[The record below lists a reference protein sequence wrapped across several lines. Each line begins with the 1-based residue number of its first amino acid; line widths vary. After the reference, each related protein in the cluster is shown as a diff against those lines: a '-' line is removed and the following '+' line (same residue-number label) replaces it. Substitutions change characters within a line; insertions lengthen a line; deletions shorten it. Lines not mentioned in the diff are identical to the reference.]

1 MTLNEYLN
9 IMNLLT
15 QNSKLKK
22 TSKELRLR
30 VFNFGI
36 PAYKSASGKLT
47 CPMADTCVKFC
58 YAKKG
63 AYIWSNV
70 KPAFEK
76 RYELTKTDDF
86 VEAMNAEIRKKK
98 PDYVRVHDSGD
109 YYSTAYLKKCIQVA
123 IHNPSVRFYSY
134 TNMVDMMLKASLP
147 DNYDIIFSD
156 SGKQKHLINE
166 KKHRHTRIFS
176 TNSDLISNG
185 YVDASSID
193 LMATKWFSKNHKVG
207 LVFH

>member
-1 MTLNEYLN
+1 
-9 IMNLLT
+9 MNLLT

-22 TSKELRLR
+22 TSKALGLR

-47 CPMADTCVKFC
+47 CPMADECVKFC

-70 KPAFEK
+70 QPAFEK
-76 RYELTKTDDF
+76 RYQLSKTDDF
-86 VEAMNAEIRKKK
+86 IDTMNNEIKRKK

-109 YYSTAYLKKCIQVA
+109 YYSKAYLQKWIQIA
-123 IHNPSVRFYSY
+123 IHNPDVKFYSY
-134 TNMVDMMLKASLP
+134 TNMVDMILNTSLP
-147 DNYDIIFSD
+147 SNYDIIFSD

-166 KKHRHTRIFS
+166 RKHRHTKIFTS
-176 TNSDLISNG
+176 TSDLLSAG
-185 YVDASSID
+185 YTDASSVD
-193 LMATKWFSKNHKVG
+193 LMATKWFNDTNKVG
-207 LVFH
+207 LIFH

>member
-1 MTLNEYLN
+1 
-9 IMNLLT
+9 MNLLT

-22 TSKELRLR
+22 TSKALGLR

-47 CPMADTCVKFC
+47 CPMADSCIKFC

-76 RYELTKTDDF
+76 RYELSKTDDF
-86 VEAMNAEIRKKK
+86 VEAMNAEIRKKKPDYVNAEIRKKK

-109 YYSTAYLKKCIQVA
+109 YYSRSYLKK
-123 IHNPSVRFYSY
+123 
-134 TNMVDMMLKASLP
+134 
-147 DNYDIIFSD
+147 
-156 SGKQKHLINE
+156 
-166 KKHRHTRIFS
+166 
-176 TNSDLISNG
+176 
-185 YVDASSID
+185 
-193 LMATKWFSKNHKVG
+193 W
-207 LVFH
+207 

>member
-1 MTLNEYLN
+1 
-9 IMNLLT
+9 MNLLT

-22 TSKELRLR
+22 TSKVLSLR

-47 CPMADTCVKFC
+47 CPMADECVKFC

-76 RYELTKTDDF
+76 RYELSKTDDF
-86 VEAMNAEIRKKK
+86 ISAMNAEIQSKK
-98 PDYVRVHDSGD
+98 PDYIRVHDSGD
-109 YYSTAYLKKCIQVA
+109 YYSKAYLDKWIEIA

-134 TNMVDMMLKASLP
+134 TNMIDMFLNASLP

-156 SGKQKHLINE
+156 SGKQKSLINPL
-166 KKHRHTRIFS
+166 KHRHTKIFS
-176 TNSDLISNG
+176 TSFALQEAG
-185 YVDASSID
+185 YTDASSVD
-193 LMATKWFSKNHKVG
+193 LMATKWFNNTNKVG
-207 LVFH
+207 LIFH

>member
-1 MTLNEYLN
+1 VYK
-9 IMNLLT
+9 IKAMNLLT
-15 QNSKLKK
+15 QNTKLKK
-22 TSKELRLR
+22 TSKELGLR

-47 CPMADTCVKFC
+47 CPMADSCVKFC

-76 RYELTKTDDF
+76 RYQLSKTDMF
-86 VEAMNAEIRKKK
+86 VDAMNAEIRKKK

-109 YYSTAYLKKCIQVA
+109 YYSRAYLKKWIDIA
-123 IHNPSVRFYSY
+123 NSNPNVRFYSY
-134 TNMVDMMLKASLP
+134 TNMIDMILKTSLP

-156 SGKQKHLINE
+156 SGKQKHLIDE
-166 KKHRHTRIFS
+166 RKHRHTKIFKS
-176 TNSDLISNG
+176 NDDLNSAG
-185 YVDASSID
+185 YTDASSID
-193 LMATKWFSKNHKVG
+193 LHATRWFNNTVKVG

>member
-1 MTLNEYLN
+1 ME
-9 IMNLLT
+9 LLT

-22 TSKELRLR
+22 TSKELGVR

-47 CPMADTCVKFC
+47 CPMADACIKFC

-86 VEAMNAEIRKKK
+86 VNKMYEEIVKKK

-109 YYSTAYLKKCIQVA
+109 YYSKKYLDKWIDISLLFPEVK
-123 IHNPSVRFYSY
+123 FYSY
-134 TNMVDMMLKASLP
+134 TNMVQMFLDVNLP
-147 DNYDIIFSD
+147 SNFDVIFSD

-166 KKHRHTRIFS
+166 RKHRHTKIFS
-176 TNSDLISNG
+176 NHSDLLLAG
-185 YVDASSID
+185 YTDASSID
-193 LMATKWFSKNHKVG
+193 LMATKWFNKTNKVG
-207 LVFH
+207 LIYH

>member
-1 MTLNEYLN
+1 
-9 IMNLLT
+9 MNLLT

-22 TSKELRLR
+22 TSKELGLR

-47 CPMADTCVKFC
+47 CPMADSCVKFC

-76 RYELTKTDDF
+76 RYQLSKTDKF

-109 YYSTAYLKKCIQVA
+109 YYSRAYLKKWIDIA
-123 IHNPSVRFYSY
+123 NSNPNVRFYSY
-134 TNMVDMMLKASLP
+134 TNMIDMILKTSLP

-156 SGKQKHLINE
+156 SGKQKHLIDE
-166 KKHRHTRIFS
+166 RKHRHTKIFKS
-176 TNSDLISNG
+176 NADLNSAG
-185 YVDASSID
+185 YTDASSID
-193 LMATKWFSKNHKVG
+193 LHATRRFNNTIKVG

>member
-1 MTLNEYLN
+1 
-9 IMNLLT
+9 MNLLT

-22 TSKELRLR
+22 TSKELKLR

-47 CPMADTCVKFC
+47 CPMADSCVKFC

-76 RYELTKTDDF
+76 RYQLTRTDQF
-86 VEAMNAEIRKKK
+86 VDAMNAEIAKKK

-109 YYSTAYLKKCIQVA
+109 YYSPAYLKKWIQIA
-123 IHNPSVRFYSY
+123 INNPSVRFFSY
-134 TNMVDMMLKASLP
+134 TNMVKMILNTSLP
-147 DNYDIIFSD
+147 SNYDIIFSD
-156 SGKQKHLINE
+156 SGKQKHLIDE
-166 KKHRHTRIFS
+166 RKHRHTRIFS
-176 TNSDLISNG
+176 THSDLLSNG
-185 YVDASSID
+185 YMDASSVD
-193 LMATKWFSKNHKVG
+193 LYATKWFNKTNKVG

>member
-1 MTLNEYLN
+1 
-9 IMNLLT
+9 MNLLT
-15 QNSKLKK
+15 QNTKLKR
-22 TSKELRLR
+22 TSKNLGLR

-47 CPMADTCVKFC
+47 CPMADACVKFC

-70 KPAFEK
+70 QPAFEK
-76 RYELTKTDDF
+76 RYQLSKTDKF
-86 VEAMNAEIRKKK
+86 VEAMNTEIRKKK
-98 PDYVRVHDSGD
+98 PDYIRVHDSGD
-109 YYSTAYLKKCIQVA
+109 YYSRAYLQKWIQVA
-123 IHNPSVRFYSY
+123 IHNPDVKFYSY
-134 TNMVDMMLKASLP
+134 TNMIDLMLNTSLP

-166 KKHRHTRIFS
+166 KKHRHTKIFDS
-176 TNSDLISNG
+176 VDDLVNSG
-185 YVDASSID
+185 YVNASKID
-193 LMATKWFSKNHKVG
+193 LYATKWFSKNKKIG

>member
-1 MTLNEYLN
+1 
-9 IMNLLT
+9 MNLLT

-22 TSKELRLR
+22 TSKELKLR

-47 CPMADTCVKFC
+47 CPMADSCVKFC

-76 RYELTKTDDF
+76 RYQLTKTDQF
-86 VEAMNAEIRKKK
+86 VDAMNAEIAKKK

-109 YYSTAYLKKCIQVA
+109 YYSRAYLKKWIQIA

-156 SGKQKHLINE
+156 SGKQKHLIDE
-166 KKHRHTRIFS
+166 RKHRHTRIFS
-176 TNSDLISNG
+176 THSDLLSNG
-185 YVDASSID
+185 YTDASSVD
-193 LMATKWFSKNHKVG
+193 LYATKWFNKTNKVG

>member
-1 MTLNEYLN
+1 
-9 IMNLLT
+9 MNLLT

-22 TSKELRLR
+22 TSKELGLR

-47 CPMADTCVKFC
+47 CPMADSCVKFC

-76 RYELTKTDDF
+76 RYQLSKTDKF

-109 YYSTAYLKKCIQVA
+109 YYSRAYLKKWIDIA
-123 IHNPSVRFYSY
+123 NSNPNVRFYSY
-134 TNMVDMMLKASLP
+134 TNMVDMMLKTSLP

-156 SGKQKHLINE
+156 SGKQKNLIDTR
-166 KKHRHTRIFS
+166 KHRHTKIFS
-176 TNSDLISNG
+176 SHNDLIRDG
-185 YVDASSID
+185 YMDASSID
-193 LMATKWFSKNHKVG
+193 LMATKWFNKTNKVG

>member
-1 MTLNEYLN
+1 
-9 IMNLLT
+9 MNLLT

-22 TSKELRLR
+22 TSKELGLR

-47 CPMADTCVKFC
+47 CPMAGPCVKFC

-76 RYELTKTDDF
+76 RYQLSKTDKF
-86 VEAMNAEIRKKK
+86 VDAMNAEIRKKK

-109 YYSTAYLKKCIQVA
+109 YYSRAYLKKWIDIA
-123 IHNPSVRFYSY
+123 NSNPNVRFYSY
-134 TNMVDMMLKASLP
+134 TNMIDMMLKTSLP
-147 DNYDIIFSD
+147 NNYDIIFSD
-156 SGKQKHLINE
+156 SGKQKHLIDE
-166 KKHRHTRIFS
+166 RKHRHTKIFKS
-176 TNSDLISNG
+176 NADLNSAG
-185 YVDASSID
+185 YTDASSID
-193 LMATKWFSKNHKVG
+193 LRATRWFNNTIKVG